1 MTIQLKLKNSEEVVV
16 IDNYVYEHLSTEPYL
31 AKIDIVNQLRMHSS
45 GCAFFQKAWTLPD
58 KKGHITET
66 IYLHKLIAEKWLADT
81 KTDEKRLVGAING
94 DKLDCRVENLAY
106 RTRSVA
112 SRQRK
117 TTSDTGY
124 TGVYR
129 ENSKFR
135 AVISNKG
142 KTLHLG
148 MFNTADEAAIAY
160 NAKSAELFGEEGKI
174 NKIRK

>member
-1 MTIQLKLKNSEEVVV
+1 MTINLKLKNSEASVM
-16 IDNYVYEHLSTEPYL
+16 IDDYVYEYLCTEPYL
-31 AKIDIVNQLRMHSS
+31 AKINFVNQLRMHSS

-58 KKGHITET
+58 KKGYTTET

-81 KTDEKRLVGAING
+81 KTNDKRLVGAING

-135 AVISNKG
+135 AVISAKG
-142 KTLHLG
+142 KTHSSW
-148 MFNTADEAAIAY
+148 Y
-160 NAKSAELFGEEGKI
+160 VQYS
-174 NKIRK
+174 